1 VISPRRHPAN
11 LTLPNDGDYRLGC
24 RSAERQGNLI
34 EVGARIAT
42 LERPLEFRQIRYA
55 LSVAK
60 ERSFT
65 KAATRLNV
73 SQSAVS
79 EQVKMLEEEIGFPLF
94 QRTPRGIEVTERGR
108 TLLYEAERIVGDL
121 LSLADTAQRLR
132 GAPADTVR
140 IGMGSGMAQIFM
152 PRLFAQLREN
162 LRGIR
167 LEIVTAP
174 TRAIF
179 NDLHEE
185 RIDAGIAIESAPER
199 VPAGLVFDRLT
210 EAEMVLIAYPEH
222 GLVKSSSPVDIGRL
236 VTEPIVM
243 NELTVGYGPA
253 VLSLFSE
260 IGTRPN
266 ILAIADNVETMK
278 VIVQSGKAVAIVPH
292 ACVETEVALGLL
304 KAVPT
309 VPECRVG
316 LSLFR
321 RREPLSRRK
330 QSFLIVLRDALK
342 DSKK

>member
-1 VISPRRHPAN
+1 M
-11 LTLPNDGDYRLGC
+11 
-24 RSAERQGNLI
+24 
-34 EVGARIAT
+34 
-42 LERPLEFRQIRYA
+42 EFRQIRYA

-79 EQVKMLEEEIGFPLF
+79 EQVKLLEEEIGFPLF

-222 GLVKSSSPVDIGRL
+222 GLVKSSSPVDVGRL

-253 VLSLFSE
+253 VLSLFTE
-260 IGTRPN
+260 LGTRPN
-266 ILAIADNVETMK
+266 ILAIADNIETMK

-292 ACVETEVALGLL
+292 ACVQTEVALGIL
-304 KAVPT
+304 KAVST

-330 QSFLIVLRDALK
+330 QSFLIALRDALK
-342 DSKK
+342 DHKT